1 MSLTRFI
8 AGGVGIAV
16 ALTSI
21 ASAQSSSAPAQ
32 KAHRC
37 APAALAQAPKLLAF
51 HFGPDPRIEV
61 DKSVKVLAPVR
72 NPANSAQRFDVLEV
86 LGHVYKGDYRM
97 RFIYARVPGECLLMG
112 QEVLELASL

>member
-8 AGGVGIAV
+8 AGGVGL
-16 ALTSI
+16 ALALAAN
-21 ASAQSSSAPAQ
+21 ASAQSSGAPAQ

-37 APAALAQAPKLLAF
+37 APAALAQAPRLLAF
-51 HFGPDPRIEV
+51 HFGPDSRIEI
-61 DKSVKVLAPVR
+61 DKSVRVLASIR
-72 NPANSAQRFDVLEV
+72 NPANSTQRFDVLEV